1 MAVICEICGKPIEDV
16 FYIELVGEWT
26 RRGTHKS
33 CMRERITKAFTGCVG
48 TEDDDVGELVM
59 DAIEDNMEGV
69 IPRGDLKRSSS

>member
-1 MAVICEICGKPIEDV
+1 MAVICEICGKPIENNL
-16 FYIELVGEWT
+16 YIELVGEWT

-59 DAIEDNMEGV
+59 EAIETAFEEVTPD
-69 IPRGDLKRSSS
+69 

>member
-1 MAVICEICGKPIEDV
+1 MAVICEICGRPIENNL
-16 FYIELVGEWT
+16 YIDLVGEWT

-59 DAIEDNMEGV
+59 DAIEAAFEEV
-69 IPRGDLKRSSS
+69 TPS

>member
-1 MAVICEICGKPIEDV
+1 MAVICEICGKPIENNL
-16 FYIELVGEWT
+16 YIELCELSE

-59 DAIEDNMEGV
+59 EAIEAAFEEVTPD
-69 IPRGDLKRSSS
+69 